1 MVAAK
6 ESALRSILEG
16 TKQYQ
21 VPLYQRTYS
30 WTTDQVRRLWEDV
43 VLLAEDRVNSH
54 DHTHFIGSLVL
65 APSPSLSPA
74 GVQAFLVIDGQQ
86 RLTTLT
92 LLLAAIRDHRGQHE
106 HESHRDRINDQF
118 LINKWET
125 EQPLKVLPTQTDR
138 DAYSACIRG
147 LPLNESGG
155 NIGSAFRFFQ
165 AQLVAFD
172 DPDDPLDIE
181 RIEDAVING
190 LTLVAVTAQP
200 GDNVHRIFE
209 SLNNTGLK
217 LTQGD
222 LLRNYYF
229 MRLIDRAQLIYDSV
243 WKPMQ
248 DSLAAAE
255 IELLFWIDLVEQD
268 PTAKQDDVYS
278 LQQARLDRLTPD
290 EVEKDLIRVG
300 QLGTVLARV
309 LSPETLS
316 DPVLTT
322 RLMRL
327 RRWKTTT
334 VMPVLVTL
342 MNTLNQEPDRHDEI
356 SEALLYLESFLVR
369 RILIGRAQVNL
380 NRILLGA
387 VKELSSS
394 ANVARSLRTYLSSGR
409 KYWATD
415 EQVRAA
421 ALTVPFYWQG
431 RANQKRLILAW
442 LDESL
447 GSKEI
452 TDYQKLTI
460 EHLMP
465 QTLSDTWRE
474 TLLQQE
480 PDPDTMQARYD
491 ELVQTLGNLTLTAY
505 NSEMSNNSWDWKS
518 ERLASSALWMNQAV
532 SKQPTWGFS
541 QIEERGRELADAA
554 IALWPG
560 PDPALVDEEVDER
573 WKQLNQLLIEIPPGR
588 WTSYGDLAT
597 VLGTFAMPVGSRLA
611 NHPAENAHR
620 VLRASGRISPD
631 FRWPDPDRTDDPRL
645 LLESEGVTF
654 DSDGKASKTQRIR
667 AEELAHLAGIAVPGE
682 DADDFEL
689 DTSQ

>member
-43 VLLAEDRVNSH
+43 VILADDRAHSR

-92 LLLAAIRDHRGQHE
+92 LLLAAIRDHRANHE

-118 LINKWET
+118 LINKWEAD
-125 EQPLKVLPTQTDR
+125 QPLKVLPTQTDR
-138 DAYSACIRG
+138 NAYGACIRE

-155 NIGSAFRFFQ
+155 NIGAAFRFFK
-165 AQLVAFD
+165 AQLLAFD

-190 LTLVAVTAQP
+190 LTLVAVTAQQ

-243 WKPMQ
+243 WKPLQ
-248 DSLAAAE
+248 DLLSASE

-278 LQQARLDRLTPD
+278 LQQARLDRLTP
-290 EVEKDLIRVG
+290 EQVTADLIRIG
-300 QLGTVLARV
+300 QLGTVLARI
-309 LSPETLS
+309 LAPETLS
-316 DPVLTT
+316 DPVLGT
-322 RLMRL
+322 RLLRL

-334 VMPVLVTL
+334 VMPVLVSL
-342 MNTLNQEPDRHDEI
+342 MNTLDREPDRHAEI
-356 SEALLYLESFLVR
+356 ADALLYLESFLVR

-387 VKELSSS
+387 VKEIASSD
-394 ANVARSLRTYLSSGR
+394 NVARALRTYLSSGR

-415 EQVRAA
+415 DQVRAA

-452 TDYQKLTI
+452 ADYQKLTI

-465 QTLSDTWRE
+465 QTLSDAWRE
-474 TLLQQE
+474 MLLQQE
-480 PDPDTMQARYD
+480 PDPDAMQTKYD
-491 ELVQTLGNLTLTAY
+491 DLVQTIGNLTLSAY
-505 NSEMSNNSWDWKS
+505 NSEMSNNPWAWKA
-518 ERLASSALWMNQAV
+518 ERLASSALWMNQAI
-532 SKQPTWGFS
+532 SEESSWGFA
-541 QIEERGRELADAA
+541 QIAERGKQLAEAA
-554 IALWPG
+554 ISLWPG
-560 PDPALVDEEVDER
+560 PDPSLVDAEVDER
-573 WKQLNQLLIEIPPGR
+573 WQQLDKLLVEIPPGR
-588 WTSYGDLAT
+588 WTTYGELAT
-597 VLGTFAMPVGSRLA
+597 VLGTSAMAVGSRLA
-611 NHPAENAHR
+611 NHPSENAHR
-620 VLRASGRISPD
+620 VLRSSGRISPD
-631 FRWPDPDRTDDPRL
+631 FRWLDPERADDPKL

-654 DSDGKASKTQRIR
+654 DPDGKASKEQRIG
-667 AEELAHLAGIAVPGE
+667 AEQIAHFAGIQVPGE
-682 DADDFEL
+682 DADEDA
-689 DTSQ
+689 